1 MEQVWRVRIEDADRT
16 VVAWKDFDD
25 YDEAKAMHDALLEFN
40 WLSFW
45 AAPML
50 SPVAKD
56 EDGKR
61 VQ

>member
-16 VVAWKDFDD
+16 VVAWKDFED
-25 YDEAKAMHDALLEFN
+25 YDEAKAMHDALLDFN
-40 WLSFW
+40 WLGFW

-50 SPVAKD
+50 SPVVKD